1 LEVKMYQTILVPL
14 DGKPENEAGLDHAAA
29 LAKAFGAKLILFRVV
44 PHPVYP
50 PARYSI
56 AEADPWLSTQQ
67 KLKEEAVQYLDHLI
81 RQPELRSLPVERVVG
96 EGPTYHVI
104 LKAIEEYGADL
115 VILTKKRRSR
125 LVRWI
130 LGSTPK
136 HIVHESPVPVL
147 LVRA

>member
-1 LEVKMYQTILVPL
+1 MYQTILVPL
-14 DGKPENEAGLDHAAA
+14 DGKPENEAAIEPAAA
-29 LAKAFGAKLILFRVV
+29 LAKAFDSKLILFRAV

-56 AEADPWLSTQQ
+56 AEAEPWLLTQQ
-67 KLKEEAVQYLDHLI
+67 KLKEEANQYLDHLI
-81 RQPELRSLPVERVVG
+81 RQPDLGSLQVERTVG
-96 EGPTYHVI
+96 EGPAYPVI

-125 LVRWI
+125 LARWI

-136 HIVHESPVPVL
+136 HIVRESPVPVL